1 MNRLLTF
8 HEAILEA
15 QYQCLEADPS
25 VYLIGLGVPDPRSI
39 FATTKGLQETFGAN
53 RVLDMPL
60 SENTITGV
68 TIGSSLVG
76 MRPVMTHQRVDFALL
91 AMEQLVNQAA
101 KWRYMFDGQH
111 SVPAVYRLIIGR
123 GWGQGPQH
131 SQNLQALF
139 AHIPGLKVV
148 MPTTAH
154 DVKGMMIAAIEDND
168 PVVILEHRWLYNIKD
183 TVPEHMYR
191 VPLNKAQVVREGTDV
206 TIVSTSHMTLE
217 ALRAADTLASEGI
230 STEIVD
236 LRSLRPIDD
245 KTIMQSVKKTGHLI
259 AVDTGWSS
267 CGISAEILALV
278 AEIGFG
284 FLKSAP
290 IRIAMPDEPVATSWQ
305 LARHQYP
312 RHTNIIA
319 AVFDVLGR
327 EFDRESLLA
336 ISNDEKL
343 DTPDLTFTGPF

>member
-1 MNRLLTF
+1 MLKKIYYIVDDDYQRARELRSLLQPHLPEVTF
-8 HEAILEA
+8 ELTDRAEQA
-15 QYQCLEADPS
+15 PE
-25 VYLIGLGVPDPRSI
+25 G
-39 FATTKGLQETFGAN
+39 E
-53 RVLDMPL
+53 
-60 SENTITGV
+60 
-68 TIGSSLVG
+68 LV
-76 MRPVMTHQRVDFALL
+76 F
-91 AMEQLVNQAA
+91 
-101 KWRYMFDGQH
+101 
-111 SVPAVYRLIIGR
+111 
-123 GWGQGPQH
+123 
-131 SQNLQALF
+131 
-139 AHIPGLKVV
+139 
-148 MPTTAH
+148 
-154 DVKGMMIAAIEDND
+154 
-168 PVVILEHRWLYNIKD
+168 
-183 TVPEHMYR
+183 
-191 VPLNKAQVVREGTDV
+191 
-206 TIVSTSHMTLE
+206 
-217 ALRAADTLASEGI
+217 AADTLASEGI